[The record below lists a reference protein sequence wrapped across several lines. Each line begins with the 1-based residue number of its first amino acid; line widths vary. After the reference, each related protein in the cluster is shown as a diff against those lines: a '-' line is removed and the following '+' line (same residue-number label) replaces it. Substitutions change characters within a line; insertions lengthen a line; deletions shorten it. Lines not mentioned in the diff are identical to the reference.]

1 MEKILICKMYSV
13 FFFDKGMSRLESISD
28 FLRIHTELK
37 LYGFA
42 LCLSSIDEKSINYYF
57 VSNNLS

>member
-1 MEKILICKMYSV
+1 MPGKISMATWPPVMAV
-13 FFFDKGMSRLESISD
+13 FK
-28 FLRIHTELK
+28 IHGTHDLPCTLK

-42 LCLSSIDEKSINYYF
+42 LCLSSVDEKSINYYF